1 MSADGIQGP
10 TPPTRHFFCVWPG
23 DVLGCVA
30 PSVMKA
36 LRGESLAWLIRRHEI
51 DWRNSH
57 AHLVRQC
64 RVFSVAGIRC
74 STALIAFLVFFLGLR
89 SAGTGER
96 GGQPEPA
103 GFVVGI
109 VLQRFNQWAQ
119 FAAVRH
125 PVLYSW
131 SRIWLGHLF

>member
-1 MSADGIQGP
+1 MSFVQVCRAGNPSSHNVGR
-10 TPPTRHFFCVWPG
+10 RHPRSDAANSALLLRLAG

-74 STALIAFLVFFLGLR
+74 STALIAFLVFF
-89 SAGTGER
+89 
-96 GGQPEPA
+96 
-103 GFVVGI
+103 
-109 VLQRFNQWAQ
+109 
-119 FAAVRH
+119 
-125 PVLYSW
+125 
-131 SRIWLGHLF
+131 